1 MATRQRLRRA
11 GRTQRGRGCFGRRS
25 PTPNQ
30 PPPDDEWALAV
41 TDDSPSGPP
50 IEGPAAYFAVSVAG
64 TDDPRSA
71 VVVGAGRAGGGF
83 LVSLQMAGGEDSG
96 ARSRCLER
104 LLGAASSTPAA
115 TEDPDTGESPG
126 AGVREPLPKP
136 LAPLTGAV
144 SVFDNTKEPA
154 LA

>member
-11 GRTQRGRGCFGRRS
+11 GRRQRGRGCFGRRS

-30 PPPDDEWALAV
+30 PRPEKDSVLAV
-41 TDDSPSGPP
+41 THDSPIGPP
-50 IEGPAAYFAVSVAG
+50 IEGPAAYFAFSVAG
-64 TDDPRSA
+64 TDDPGSA

-83 LVSLQMAGGEDSG
+83 LVSLRMAEGEDFG
-96 ARSRCLER
+96 ARSGCLER
-104 LLGAASSTPAA
+104 LLCGGSSTPSA
-115 TEDPDTGESPG
+115 TEDPDPGESPG
-126 AGVREPLPKP
+126 AGVREPLPRP

-154 LA
+154 LV